1 MNDHLIKTIFVE
13 KCPRLLTRPAIL
25 IGAIGYDCVE
35 NQRHTAV
42 FYQVLV
48 FLAADVLSDQ
58 RVSAKVVLQLAKR

>member
-1 MNDHLIKTIFVE
+1 M
-13 KCPRLLTRPAIL
+13 

-42 FYQVLV
+42 FYQVLM